1 VEELSAAAPPNSAAG
16 RLAQQVLA
24 ALLTLGSL
32 AYSVGVTRSLGLVL
46 FPEQFLAAAYG
57 VCLALLFI
65 SFPARRGARRE
76 DIPWLDW
83 LLAAAGLAAGIY
95 VAIHFPRIT
104 AQAGTVTAELLFL
117 AGLIAFL
124 TLEGTR
130 RTSGYSLIVIT
141 FVLVVWV
148 LVGHLVPGQLRTHKV
163 EPATLAIYLNFDNNG
178 LLGLVLEIAS
188 TIVIAFV
195 LMGQLLA
202 RSGGS
207 GFFNDFALGLMGRF
221 RGGAAKIAVVASS
234 LFGSISGIAAASA
247 LAVGVVTI
255 PLMKKSGIPARLAA
269 AIEACASNGAQL
281 MPPVMGA
288 VAFVM
293 ADFLQVPYREVALAA
308 LLPSVLYYTAL
319 FIQCDLETAR
329 YGFGKVARSEIP
341 PMKPVLAT
349 GWIFIAPF
357 AAIIGAMF
365 WLNWEP
371 EPSAAL
377 ASGLIIGLGLFIGYR
392 GARMKLKDIWSA
404 VIETGIGVC
413 EIIVISAIGGY
424 VLGLFQI
431 GGLSFAL
438 TAYLVNLGA
447 ENLLLL
453 LVICAITNIVLGL
466 GLPTLAVYVML
477 AILVAPALIKVG
489 VPAMAAHLFIL
500 YFGIMSLITPPIA
513 TAAFVAAT
521 IARTDPMAAGWTAMR
536 FGWASYIVPFLF
548 VYSPALIMRGSILE
562 IVGVVIL
569 SVTGIWFVC
578 AGMTGYAFRVMPL
591 ASRIGFVLAGLL
603 LLMPFQAAAINGW
616 INVAGLILGA
626 ALVIYEVRARSAYVR
641 A

>member
-1 VEELSAAAPPNSAAG
+1 
-16 RLAQQVLA
+16 
-24 ALLTLGSL
+24 
-32 AYSVGVTRSLGLVL
+32 
-46 FPEQFLAAAYG
+46 
-57 VCLALLFI
+57 
-65 SFPARRGARRE
+65 
-76 DIPWLDW
+76 
-83 LLAAAGLAAGIY
+83 
-95 VAIHFPRIT
+95 
-104 AQAGTVTAELLFL
+104 
-117 AGLIAFL
+117 
-124 TLEGTR
+124 
-130 RTSGYSLIVIT
+130 
-141 FVLVVWV
+141 
-148 LVGHLVPGQLRTHKV
+148 
-163 EPATLAIYLNFDNNG
+163 
-178 LLGLVLEIAS
+178 
-188 TIVIAFV
+188 
-195 LMGQLLA
+195 MGQLLA

-341 PMKPVLAT
+341 PMGPVLAT
-349 GWIFIAPF
+349 GWIFLAPF

-371 EPSAAL
+371 EPSATL
-377 ASGLIIGLGLFIGYR
+377 ASAIIIGLGLFIGYR

-424 VLGLFQI
+424 VLGLFQV

-438 TAYLVNLGA
+438 TAYLVEPRRGEPAAAARDLRAHQHRPRPGA
-447 ENLLLL
+447 ADAGGVRDARHPGRAGADQGRRAGDGRAPLHPLLRHHVAHHAADRHRGVRRRHHRAHRPDGRRLDRDAL
-453 LVICAITNIVLGL
+453 RLGL
-466 GLPTLAVYVML
+466 LHRAVPLRLLARADHARQRRWRSSAVVV
-477 AILVAPALIKVG
+477 AVGHRHLVRLRRHDRLRVPRHGPA
-489 VPAMAAHLFIL
+489 AC
-500 YFGIMSLITPPIA
+500 
-513 TAAFVAAT
+513 
-521 IARTDPMAAGWTAMR
+521 
-536 FGWASYIVPFLF
+536 ASASS
-548 VYSPALIMRGSILE
+548 SPA
-562 IVGVVIL
+562 
-569 SVTGIWFVC
+569 C
-578 AGMTGYAFRVMPL
+578 CC
-591 ASRIGFVLAGLL
+591 
-603 LLMPFQAAAINGW
+603 
-616 INVAGLILGA
+616 
-626 ALVIYEVRARSAYVR
+626 
-641 A
+641 

>member
-1 VEELSAAAPPNSAAG
+1 MEELSAAAPPRSDAG
-16 RLAQQVLA
+16 RFAQAALA
-24 ALLTLGSL
+24 ALLTLSSL
-32 AYSVGVTRSLGLVL
+32 AYSVGLTRAAGLVL
-46 FPEQFLAAAYG
+46 FPEQFLAAIYG

-65 SFPARRGARRE
+65 SFPAARGTPRGA
-76 DIPWLDW
+76 IPWYDW
-83 LLAAAGLAAGIY
+83 LFAAAGLAAGLY
-95 VAIHFPRIT
+95 VAATFPRLT
-104 AQAGTVTAELLFL
+104 AQAGTVTFELLLL
-117 AGLIAFL
+117 AAVLAFL

-141 FVLVVWV
+141 LVLVAWV
-148 LVGHLVPGQLRTHKV
+148 LIGHLVPGQLQTHKV
-163 EPATLAIYLNFDNNG
+163 EAKTLAIYLSFDNNG
-178 LLGLVLEIAS
+178 LLGLVLEIAC
-188 TIVIAFV
+188 TIVVAFV

-207 GFFNDFALGLMGRF
+207 GFFNDFALGLMGRY
-221 RGGAAKIAVVASS
+221 RGGAAKISVVASS

-269 AIEACASNGAQL
+269 AIEACAANGAQL

-308 LLPSVLYYTAL
+308 LLPSLLYYAAL

-329 YGFGKVARSEIP
+329 YGIGRVDRSEIP
-341 PMKPVLAT
+341 RMGPVLRT
-349 GWIFIAPF
+349 GWIFLAPF
-357 AAIIGAMF
+357 AAIVGAMF

-371 EPSAAL
+371 EPAAAL
-377 ASGLIIGLGLFIGYR
+377 ASAIIIALGLAIGYR
-392 GARMKLKDIWSA
+392 GARMKLADIWSA
-404 VIETGIGVC
+404 IIETGIGVC

-477 AILVAPALIKVG
+477 AILVAPALVKVG

-521 IARTDPMAAGWTAMR
+521 IAKTDPMAAGWTAMR

-548 VYSPALIMRGSILE
+548 VYSPALIMRGNALE
-562 IVGVVIL
+562 IGLVMIL
-569 SVTGIWFVC
+569 SIAGIWLVC
-578 AGMTGYAFRVMPL
+578 AAFTGYAMRVMGLPM
-591 ASRIGFVLAGLL
+591 RIAFGVSGLL
-603 LLMPFQAAAINGW
+603 LLMPFQASAINGW
-616 INVAGLILGA
+616 LNVLGGA
-626 ALVIYEVRARSAYVR
+626 LGVALVAYEFRRRLRPAT
-641 A
+641 